1 MIEKWMDFFS
11 VPQEIDWMLS
21 LAAGDLQTPLMEG
34 MDWQRFAELVS
45 KNRLEP
51 LVAVGIKKLPQETVR
66 RIPGS
71 ETYAKVKNSLALLSM
86 RQIQTLA
93 CVMSDFAAHGIR
105 ALSFKGPLLALDLY
119 GNPELRYSHD
129 LDILIA
135 RTDFPK
141 ACERLEA
148 NGFQEEI
155 TVLNKTEKRRRKVE
169 DPMGIIHTRF
179 FRGDL
184 CIELHWKISHR
195 IAESFDAFWERCSQ
209 KKLLGQTIHCLGDLD
224 NISYLICHAAGHG
237 YMRMRWLVDL
247 YILLQRPDLN
257 WLALYQD
264 MKRKGIQE
272 MLLETL
278 FLLYRCPRFAMPPVD
293 NSLFS
298 IGREDGRVR
307 FRYREDLQED
317 YEHALALAETVWPMM
332 LMTDEE
338 RQRSSQS
345 RKYGVLLPVDGK
357 RQSWLEILISF
368 FRPGEVDFKRFDFPD
383 SLYFLYYV
391 VRPFYRVWRMT
402 PFYHPQE

>member
-119 GNPELRYSHD
+119 GNLELRYSHD

-141 ACERLEA
+141 SCERLEA

-169 DPMGIIHTRF
+169 GPMGIIHTKF

-195 IAESFDAFWERCSQ
+195 IAESFDAFWERRSQ

-264 MKRKGIQE
+264 MKRKGIQGK
-272 MLLETL
+272 
-278 FLLYRCPRFAMPPVD
+278 
-293 NSLFS
+293 
-298 IGREDGRVR
+298 I
-307 FRYREDLQED
+307 
-317 YEHALALAETVWPMM
+317 W
-332 LMTDEE
+332 
-338 RQRSSQS
+338 
-345 RKYGVLLPVDGK
+345 GK
-357 RQSWLEILISF
+357 RVGLL
-368 FRPGEVDFKRFDFPD
+368 FRWKLSSETDHPAD
-383 SLYFLYYV
+383 SGQGDMQYPAHRRSGTCGSAVSKYIPFVYDYRGQKAGAFQTLRCS
-391 VRPFYRVWRMT
+391 VR
-402 PFYHPQE
+402 